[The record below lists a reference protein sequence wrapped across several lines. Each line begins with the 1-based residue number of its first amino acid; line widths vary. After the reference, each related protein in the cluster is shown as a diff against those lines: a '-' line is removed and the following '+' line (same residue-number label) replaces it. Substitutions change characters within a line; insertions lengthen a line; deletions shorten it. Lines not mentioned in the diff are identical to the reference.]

1 MFSIFIKHQSVWFDG
16 PVNGQRSSR
25 MIYKL
30 IFTENLSIKQIRVA
44 QWSSGMIP
52 ASGAGGPGFK
62 SRLSPI
68 FSFGNFSAVL
78 FCIIS
83 TFLSNSIML
92 SAFSHKRNLNVPK
105 DRDGLLM
112 TMAPI
117 RLTTTYNKNTKSRNV
132 RESKLETLL

>member
-1 MFSIFIKHQSVWFDG
+1 MFSILIKHQSVWFDG

-62 SRLSPI
+62 SRLSPRI
-68 FSFGNFSAVL
+68 LVIEPNPL
-78 FCIIS
+78 
-83 TFLSNSIML
+83 
-92 SAFSHKRNLNVPK
+92 NLGS
-105 DRDGLLM
+105 DLW
-112 TMAPI
+112 
-117 RLTTTYNKNTKSRNV
+117 V
-132 RESKLETLL
+132 RMSVRY